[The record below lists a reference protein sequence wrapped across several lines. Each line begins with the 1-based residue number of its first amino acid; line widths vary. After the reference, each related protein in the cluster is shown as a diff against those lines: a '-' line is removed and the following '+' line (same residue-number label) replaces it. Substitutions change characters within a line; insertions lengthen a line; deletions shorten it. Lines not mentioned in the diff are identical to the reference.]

1 MRNLLLNWTVF
12 VLILA
17 GLLTV
22 PWLGLLSVLALP
34 TGSQLQLML
43 GGAFVCFAIA
53 TAYAG
58 IDLPSLGNFRWKQ
71 HWFLFGWLAPLVIG
85 VLCLASWW
93 AGFTNTNRD
102 AAKWLATT
110 NGRWEV
116 VWFLVK
122 FSAAGSLLSLLVV
135 VPQQGE
141 WGIS

>member
-1 MRNLLLNWTVF
+1 MLDADCHSCAQSPAELDGLR
-12 VLILA
+12 LILA

-93 AGFTNTNRD
+93 AALPIQTATQRNGWQPRTAVGKSPGF
-102 AAKWLATT
+102 
-110 NGRWEV
+110 
-116 VWFLVK
+116 
-122 FSAAGSLLSLLVV
+122 S
-135 VPQQGE
+135 
-141 WGIS
+141 